1 MILDELSGLVIT
13 QWSAILQSTIYARII
28 AGNGEL
34 QSVHRQV
41 GGQAAASYVQCVN
54 QPYICIVRTSQCL

>member
-13 QWSAILQSTIYARII
+13 QWSAILQSTIYARNI
-28 AGNGEL
+28 AGGEL

-41 GGQAAASYVQCVN
+41 GGQSAASYVEFF
-54 QPYICIVRTSQCL
+54 

>member
-13 QWSAILQSTIYARII
+13 QWSAILQSTIYARNI
-28 AGNGEL
+28 AGGEL

-41 GGQAAASYVQCVN
+41 GGQSAASYVEFFLIQFFTE
-54 QPYICIVRTSQCL
+54 ITE